1 VPKLLSILS
10 ILLTRST
17 SLAACAAML
26 SVALN
31 SAHGQIRIEG
41 EILTDPTKPILSST
55 PVRGEPTPKPETIQ
69 QLFTVG
75 FVRASE
81 KAPIAIVNGMQVS
94 IGSVVDGAEILAISA
109 TGVELEIEGERQ
121 SVAAFGSVVKT
132 FEQ

>member
-1 VPKLLSILS
+1 MLKSLSILS
-10 ILLTRST
+10 TRT
-17 SLAACAAML
+17 TLLAACASML
-26 SVALN
+26 TVALN
-31 SAHGQIRIEG
+31 SAHGQIRIDG
-41 EILTDPTKPILSST
+41 EILTDPTKPILSYA
-55 PVRGEPTPKPETIQ
+55 PVRGEPASKPETIQ

-81 KAPIAIVNGMQVS
+81 KAPIAIVNGKQVT
-94 IGSVVDGAEILAISA
+94 IGSVVDGAEIVAISA

>member
-1 VPKLLSILS
+1 MLKLLS

-17 SLAACAAML
+17 FLAACAAML
-26 SVALN
+26 SVSLN
-31 SAHGQIRIEG
+31 SAYGQIRIYG

-55 PVRGEPTPKPETIQ
+55 PVRREPASKPETIQ

-81 KAPIAIVNGMQVS
+81 KAPIAIVNGKQVT
-94 IGSVVDGAEILAISA
+94 IGSVVDGADIVAISA
-109 TGVELEIEGERQ
+109 AGVELEIEGEAPEC
-121 SVAAFGSVVKT
+121 SCFPDPVVKT